1 MDVVQV
7 TDLSGEVAGW
17 GPDDGDCVLLVIV
30 VVGDGVGCALWK
42 TKIKFSYKLVEY

>member
-7 TDLSGEVAGW
+7 TDHSGEVAGW

-30 VVGDGVGCALWK
+30 VVGDGVGCALGK
-42 TKIKFSYKLVEY
+42 QR